1 MPESSIRIRDSSAG
15 GGDDIAGEG
24 MMEGFGRMRHH
35 IHDQGYPLNLAE
47 IGKIEID
54 SELAEEPQERHG
66 RKNLAAGGGSEGRGS
81 QRAGFQRYGVAVE
94 NLALGRRDLCAGNH
108 CKRRRGIAS
117 HGCEEWGGV
126 EQNGTSDGILVDG
139 DKHEGCLIK
148 FARTVAS
155 VGAIIRWL
163 QAPLKLRPE
172 LRHANAITG
181 SAEFEIAILSNAIL
195 NQSGAS
201 VSAVLSAINSVS
213 FSQKAA

>member
-1 MPESSIRIRDSSAG
+1 MC
-15 GGDDIAGEG
+15 
-24 MMEGFGRMRHH
+24 
-35 IHDQGYPLNLAE
+35 
-47 IGKIEID
+47 
-54 SELAEEPQERHG
+54 EPG
-66 RKNLAAGGGSEGRGS
+66 
-81 QRAGFQRYGVAVE
+81 
-94 NLALGRRDLCAGNH
+94 
-108 CKRRRGIAS
+108 RGIAS

-139 DKHEGCLIK
+139 DKHEGCLMYIIIYR
-148 FARTVAS
+148 ARMK
-155 VGAIIRWL
+155 
-163 QAPLKLRPE
+163 APLKLRPE